1 MKAMKSQKDEGR
13 GSRTEKELMTVQ
25 AIYNMWHDFSIV
37 TVDKENGIEQMK
49 MKEIEL
55 KKKFKDLIVLDNIE
69 LEFGTKKRGQKI
81 VWSTRHIAT
90 KTGHQ
95 IKAKLEQS
103 GFQWSYGTVLNQKSY
118 YVEKPAEQ
126 EKESFAWICI

>member
-1 MKAMKSQKDEGR
+1 MRWLSKRIGKKHDNITKAMKSQKDEGR

-55 KKKFKDLIVLDNIE
+55 KKKFKDLIVPDNIE
-69 LEFGTKKRGQKI
+69 LEFGTKERGQKI
-81 VWSTRHIAT
+81 V
-90 KTGHQ
+90 
-95 IKAKLEQS
+95 
-103 GFQWSYGTVLNQKSY
+103 
-118 YVEKPAEQ
+118 
-126 EKESFAWICI
+126 